1 MGRTHRSILPDG
13 HHEERGHE
21 QRDGQRLDVV
31 LQCDLRHRHHVRQH
45 QRLQGGGVRAAAQAP
60 YPPGSGGSQ
69 GHWRGRWLVACVA
82 SVHHLGFLE
91 WKAEQAFQT
100 TSTLLPSP
108 PSCRPISGRPLPLT
122 FSFGC
127 WARPRSIFL
136 FLVRNE
142 GLWCEWGDKETSMD
156 SWSAR
161 RAGQWL
167 GQGPWHRRLGRSGP
181 APSP

>member
-1 MGRTHRSILPDG
+1 MKNVAMSSVT
-13 HHEERGHE
+13 
-21 QRDGQRLDVV
+21 
-31 LQCDLRHRHHVRQH
+31 
-45 QRLQGGGVRAAAQAP
+45 
-60 YPPGSGGSQ
+60 GSGWTLCYNATYATATTSANINACKGAAYVLLPRPPTRRALAEA
-69 GHWRGRWLVACVA
+69 RGIGEAGGLWHVLLLCVTW
-82 SVHHLGFLE
+82 GFLE

-108 PSCRPISGRPLPLT
+108 PSCRPISGWPLPLT

-127 WARPRSIFL
+127 WARPRSVFL
-136 FLVRNE
+136 FLVGNE
-142 GLWCEWGDKETSMD
+142 GLWCEWGDGGTGMD